1 MVGCQRQDEE
11 EREISG
17 TQVHSS
23 KQNLNFDFLC
33 IEHIEISDTFSAA
46 PY

>member
-1 MVGCQRQDEE
+1 MVGCQKQDEE
-11 EREISG
+11 ECAMSG

-33 IEHIEISDTFSAA
+33 IEHIEMSDTFSAA
-46 PY
+46 LY